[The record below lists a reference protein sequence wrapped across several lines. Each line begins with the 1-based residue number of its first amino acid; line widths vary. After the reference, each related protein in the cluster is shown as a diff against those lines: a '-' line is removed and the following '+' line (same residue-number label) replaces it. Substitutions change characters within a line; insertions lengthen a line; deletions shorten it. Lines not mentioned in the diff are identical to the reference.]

1 MKAPRALAA
10 SLALALA
17 GCAVGPNY
25 RRPETA
31 SPDAFRGQEGPTEV
45 ASLADLPWWEV
56 FQDPVLQ
63 GLIHQAL
70 TGDYEL
76 QTAAQRV
83 EQARS
88 LVGVE
93 RSPLFP
99 QVGYEADAAR
109 GKNAFLGTLTP
120 GSGTGN
126 NFLAALNASW
136 EIDLWGRIRRST
148 EAARA
153 EFLGSEAFRRG
164 VWLSLVSNV
173 AQAYFELCEL
183 DLELEI
189 ARHTV
194 ESFQETQRLFDRQ
207 YRGGVASRLQPLRAE
222 AALAQAAAAIP
233 SLEAQ
238 IVAKENELSVLLGR
252 APGPIPRGA
261 TLVEQSVPPEVP
273 AGLPASLL
281 ERRPDLVES
290 EQTLAAAN
298 ARVGVTIAEFLP
310 RIGLTAVYGSVSP
323 ELHNLLEKGT
333 NVWFIA
339 AQAAGPIFQG
349 GRHYYSYRAAKAQ
362 WEQARLQYQQNVL
375 IALGEVSNALVARQK
390 LAEVRD
396 QEARQV
402 EALQESVRLSRVRYL
417 GGLASYIEVLDAQL
431 QLFPAENAL
440 AQAER
445 DLRLT
450 TVQLY
455 KALGGGWWLDP
466 ASPSG
471 PPPPVPPSGPPPGA
485 PPGSPPAPLPAP
497 GPP

>member
-1 MKAPRALAA
+1 MRARRAPAA
-10 SLALALA
+10 VLALALA

-31 SPDAFRGQEGPTEV
+31 SPEAYRGQEGPTQA

-56 FQDPVLQ
+56 FHDPVLQ
-63 GLIHQAL
+63 DLIHEAL
-70 TGDYEL
+70 QNDYDL

-83 EQARS
+83 ELARN

-109 GKNAFLGTLTP
+109 GKNTLFSTVSP

-126 NFLAALNASW
+126 AFLAALNASW
-136 EIDLWGRIRRST
+136 EIDIWGRIRRST

-153 EFLGSEAFRRG
+153 ELFASEAFRRG
-164 VWLSLVSNV
+164 VWLSLVSSV
-173 AQAYFELCEL
+173 AQAYFELREL

-189 ARHTV
+189 AQHTV
-194 ESFQETQRLFDRQ
+194 ASFQDTQRLFDRQ
-207 YRGGVASRLQPLRAE
+207 YRGGVASRLEPLRAE

-233 SLEAQ
+233 SLEAR

-252 APGPIPRGA
+252 QPGPIPRGA
-261 TLVEQSVPPEVP
+261 ALVDQTVPPDVP

-298 ARVGVTIAEFLP
+298 ARVGVAIADFLP

-333 NVWFIA
+333 LAWSVA

-349 GRHYYSYRAAKAQ
+349 GRLYYGYRAAKAQ
-362 WEQARLQYQQNVL
+362 WEAARLQYDQSVL
-375 IALGEVSNALVARQK
+375 IALGEVSNTLVARQK
-390 LAEVRD
+390 FAEVRD

-402 EALQESVRLSRVRYL
+402 DALRESVRLSTVRYL
-417 GGLASYIEVLDAQL
+417 GGLSSYIEVLDAQL

-445 DLRLT
+445 DLLLT

-466 ASPSG
+466 ATPSG
-471 PPPPVPPSGPPPGA
+471 PPPPA
-485 PPGSPPAPLPAP
+485 PAQP
-497 GPP
+497 

>member
-1 MKAPRALAA
+1 MRARRAPAA
-10 SLALALA
+10 VLALALA

-31 SPDAFRGQEGPTEV
+31 SPEAYRGQEGPTQA

-56 FQDPVLQ
+56 FHDPVLQ
-63 GLIHQAL
+63 DLIHEAL
-70 TGDYEL
+70 QNDYDL

-83 EQARS
+83 ELARN

-109 GKNAFLGTLTP
+109 GKNTLFSTVSP

-126 NFLAALNASW
+126 AFLAALNASW
-136 EIDLWGRIRRST
+136 EIDIWGRIRRST

-153 EFLGSEAFRRG
+153 ELFASEAFRRG
-164 VWLSLVSNV
+164 VWLSLVSSV
-173 AQAYFELCEL
+173 AQAYFELREL

-189 ARHTV
+189 AQHTV
-194 ESFQETQRLFDRQ
+194 ASFQDTQRLFDRQ
-207 YRGGVASRLQPLRAE
+207 YRGGVASRLEPLRAE

-233 SLEAQ
+233 SLEAR

-252 APGPIPRGA
+252 QPGPIPRGA
-261 TLVEQSVPPEVP
+261 ALVDQTVPPEVP

-298 ARVGVTIAEFLP
+298 ARVGVAIADFLP

-333 NVWFIA
+333 LAWSVA

-349 GRHYYSYRAAKAQ
+349 GRLYYGYRAAKAQ
-362 WEQARLQYQQNVL
+362 WEAARLQYDQSVL
-375 IALGEVSNALVARQK
+375 IALGEVSNTLVARQK
-390 LAEVRD
+390 FAEVRD

-402 EALQESVRLSRVRYL
+402 DALRESVRLSTVRYL
-417 GGLASYIEVLDAQL
+417 GGLSSYIEVLDAQL

-445 DLRLT
+445 DLLLT

-466 ASPSG
+466 ATPSG
-471 PPPPVPPSGPPPGA
+471 PPPPA
-485 PPGSPPAPLPAP
+485 PAQP
-497 GPP
+497 

>member
-1 MKAPRALAA
+1 VGLLAVALV
-10 SLALALA
+10 LA
-17 GCAVGPNY
+17 GCAIGPNY

-31 SPDAFRGQEGPTEV
+31 SPDAFRGQEGPAEA
-45 ASLADLPWWEV
+45 ASLADLPWWEL
-56 FQDPVLQ
+56 FRDPVLQ
-63 GLIHQAL
+63 GLIQQAL
-70 TGDYEL
+70 TDDYDL
-76 QTAAQRV
+76 QSAAQRV
-83 EQARS
+83 EVARN

-99 QVGYEADAAR
+99 QVGYEADAGR
-109 GKNAFLGTLTP
+109 GKNAFLGTVSP
-120 GSGTGN
+120 GTGQGN
-126 NFLAALNASW
+126 AFLAALNASW

-153 EFLGSEAFRRG
+153 ELFASEAFRRG

-173 AQAYFELCEL
+173 AQAYFELREL

-189 ARHTV
+189 ARSTV
-194 ESFQETQRLFDRQ
+194 DSFENTRQLFERQ
-207 YRGGVASRLQPLRAE
+207 YRGGVASRLAALRAE
-222 AALAQAAAAIP
+222 AAAAQAAASVPA
-233 SLEAQ
+233 LEAQ

-252 APGPIPRGA
+252 PPGPIPRGA
-261 TLVEQSVPPEVP
+261 ALVDQSLPPEVP

-298 ARVGVTIAEFLP
+298 ARVGVAIAEFLP
-310 RIGLTAVYGSVSP
+310 RIGLTALYGSVSP

-333 NVWFIA
+333 NAWSVA

-349 GRHYYSYRAAKAQ
+349 GRLLYGYRAAKAQ
-362 WEQARLQYQQNVL
+362 WEEARLQYQQNVL

-390 LAEVRD
+390 LAQQRD
-396 QEARQV
+396 QDARAV
-402 EALQESVRLSRVRYL
+402 AALQESVRLSTIRYL

-440 AQAER
+440 ARAER
-445 DLRLT
+445 DLLLT

-455 KALGGGWWLDP
+455 KALGGGWWMDP

-471 PPPPVPPSGPPPGA
+471 PPAVP
-485 PPGSPPAPLPAP
+485 SPPAAP
-497 GPP
+497 TNP

>member
-1 MKAPRALAA
+1 VRARRAPAA
-10 SLALALA
+10 VLALALA

-31 SPDAFRGQEGPTEV
+31 SPEAYRGQEGPTQA

-56 FQDPVLQ
+56 FHDPVLQ
-63 GLIHQAL
+63 DLIHEAL
-70 TGDYEL
+70 QNDYDL

-83 EQARS
+83 ELARN

-109 GKNAFLGTLTP
+109 GKNTLFSTVSP

-126 NFLAALNASW
+126 AFLAALNASW
-136 EIDLWGRIRRST
+136 EIDIWGRIRRST

-153 EFLGSEAFRRG
+153 ELFASEAFRRG
-164 VWLSLVSNV
+164 VWLSLVSSV
-173 AQAYFELCEL
+173 AQAYFELREL

-189 ARHTV
+189 AQHTV
-194 ESFQETQRLFDRQ
+194 ASFQDTQRLFDRQ
-207 YRGGVASRLQPLRAE
+207 YRGGVASRLEPLRAE

-233 SLEAQ
+233 SLEAR

-252 APGPIPRGA
+252 QPGPIPRGA
-261 TLVEQSVPPEVP
+261 ALVDQTVPPEVP

-298 ARVGVTIAEFLP
+298 ARVGVAIADFLP

-333 NVWFIA
+333 LAWSVA

-349 GRHYYSYRAAKAQ
+349 GRLYYGYRAAKAQ
-362 WEQARLQYQQNVL
+362 WEAARLQYDQSVL
-375 IALGEVSNALVARQK
+375 IALGEVSNTLVARQK
-390 LAEVRD
+390 FAEVRD

-402 EALQESVRLSRVRYL
+402 DALRESVRLSTVRYL
-417 GGLASYIEVLDAQL
+417 GGLSSYIEVLDAQL

-445 DLRLT
+445 DLLLT

-466 ASPSG
+466 ATPSG
-471 PPPPVPPSGPPPGA
+471 PPPPA
-485 PPGSPPAPLPAP
+485 PAQP
-497 GPP
+497 